1 MTDRPKAHMVKVHQV
16 LRELTAAHKG
26 IELRTAMHADTEH
39 QRRERQREET
49 AQRQMLSSPLGKNG
63 T

>member
-1 MTDRPKAHMVKVHQV
+1 MTDQPKAHMVKVHQA

-26 IELRTAMHADTEH
+26 IELRTAMHADAEH
-39 QRRERQREET
+39 ERREQQRRET